1 MRALMVIL
9 AVLTGIGLSFQA
21 GVNSRLGQH
30 TSTPFHAAFLNFV
43 VGSVLLLATSL
54 LAAPGA
60 GLAMS
65 RLGQAPWWTWLGG
78 LFGAAFVAMAVKATP
93 TLGVVLLVSCAIA
106 GQMIGSVV
114 IDQFG
119 MLGLP
124 VRTLTPGRVVGLV
137 LVFAGVVLVLRER

>member
-21 GVNSRLGQH
+21 GVNARLGQH
-30 TSTPFHAAFLNFV
+30 TPTPFHAAFLNFV
-43 VGSVLLLATSL
+43 VGSVLLLAASL
-54 LAAPGA
+54 IAAPGA

-78 LFGAAFVAMAVKATP
+78 LLGAAFVAMAVKTTP
-93 TLGVVLLVSCAIA
+93 VLGVVLMLSCAIA

-124 VRTLTPGRVVGLV
+124 VRSLTPGRVIGLG
-137 LVFAGVVLVLRER
+137 LVFAGVVLVLKER